1 MTVELPVAIIC
12 ARIVLKEQIGSLQIV
27 GIVIMLAS
35 ICIMNYYKVL
45 RNPWLCLF
53 LLFSILGIMDKN
65 LPIFVIGLFSFI
77 PTVIYHLKVV
87 KYRNASKVTEN

>member
-1 MTVELPVAIIC
+1 
-12 ARIVLKEQIGSLQIV
+12 
-27 GIVIMLAS
+27 
-35 ICIMNYYKVL
+35 
-45 RNPWLCLF
+45 
-53 LLFSILGIMDKN
+53 MDKN

>member
-35 ICIMNYYKVL
+35 ICIMNYYKVY
-45 RNPWLCLF
+45 
-53 LLFSILGIMDKN
+53 K
-65 LPIFVIGLFSFI
+65 
-77 PTVIYHLKVV
+77 
-87 KYRNASKVTEN
+87 SKR